1 MKHTDSLPSLK
12 KWTAIAGACIIL
24 LAAILACMLLYPQS
38 SSGYEST
45 SWAMGSYVQQTLYG
59 TGAEEA
65 ASETASAVTELENL
79 ISWRV
84 ADSDMEKLN
93 TAAGTEWLE
102 LDARTIPSAGGGP
115 LCGPGQR
122 RGL

>member
-1 MKHTDSLPSLK
+1 MNSVKRKQP
-12 KWTAIAGACIIL
+12 AGVWAAL

-65 ASETASAVTELENL
+65 ASETASAVTEGSRAWSSRNARYLPT
-79 ISWRV
+79 
-84 ADSDMEKLN
+84 DMP
-93 TAAGTEWLE
+93 A
-102 LDARTIPSAGGGP
+102 
-115 LCGPGQR
+115 
-122 RGL
+122 